1 MSRIVGKIFPVVS
14 SDNGEAPIIQD
25 EAENEVI
32 MNEPETPEI
41 QEPETPEIQEPAP
54 TKKRR
59 NKNAE
64 A

>member
-41 QEPETPEIQEPAP
+41 QEPAPA
-54 TKKRR
+54 KKRR